1 MQEAVANI
9 ATMEQTTVE
18 QSESVEQTRKKF
30 EEITGT
36 IQQMEEQCG
45 KLADSTKDM
54 KDSRRTIV
62 DVINDLSALSE
73 ENAAC
78 MEEAAASVN
87 LQNNSIEKVSLS
99 SRDVAGLAE
108 TLNKEIARFVME

>member
-78 MEEAAASVN
+78 MEEAVN